1 MITGHGIDVMGMPGV
16 KNAWENMGMV
26 LVRRVLGPKELEVFN
41 SIVSDDPDTA
51 LNYLAKRFCAKEALF
66 KAIGTGMRPPFD
78 WHDAQLLNE
87 QSGKP
92 FFEFG
97 GMLTVKL
104 SGMIVHVSVSDHSDT
119 VIGSVIIEKNQDV

>member
-1 MITGHGIDVMGMPGV
+1 MITGHGVDVMGMPGV
-16 KNAWENMGMV
+16 KSAWENMGMV
-26 LVRRVLGPKELEVFN
+26 MVRRVLGPKELEVFN
-41 SIVSDDPDTA
+41 SMVCDDTPMA

-87 QSGKP
+87 DSGKP

-104 SGMIVHVSVSDHSDT
+104 SGMIVHVSVSDHSDI
-119 VIGSVIIEKNQDV
+119 VIGSVVIEKKQSV